1 MGRAHRA
8 LDELLFREM
17 DSDRESLLEIMLN
30 NGGSRV
36 SRTKEQRYA
45 EVKKEEYREKERER
59 EVFLTIKR
67 RSFAPEGGWMT
78 VER

>member
-59 EVFLTIKR
+59 ERCF
-67 RSFAPEGGWMT
+67 
-78 VER
+78 